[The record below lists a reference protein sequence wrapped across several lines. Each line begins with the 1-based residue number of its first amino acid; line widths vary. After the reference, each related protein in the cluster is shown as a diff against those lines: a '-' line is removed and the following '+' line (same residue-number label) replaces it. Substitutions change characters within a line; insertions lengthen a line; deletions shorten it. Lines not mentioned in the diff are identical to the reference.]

1 MVETPTGWRRY
12 VGVGIG
18 RSTWLLTACQTF
30 YFMGI
35 SVDLTL
41 TGIVGLSLAPTP
53 ALATLPLAAITIAG
67 SLCAF
72 VAGFLTQRIGYVP
85 VMILGALVAIS
96 GAAISVMAVVTRSFP
111 LLCCGTALVG
121 VYRATG
127 GYIRYMAADQ
137 APVGQRERALSFI
150 LYGGL
155 VAAFL
160 GPFVATTSSDF
171 FGAKYAGAYLMVGL
185 YAMLNIPLLLAV
197 RASGVKASNQP
208 EKLTPVP
215 LSEVRGTRGF
225 VTGLVA
231 LLCAGAMMTMIM
243 AVGPIG
249 SQHAGHSAG
258 LGAAII
264 QWHLIGMFAP
274 SVVSGVILA
283 RIGPIRT
290 AQIGAVLFV
299 AAALCGVS
307 GTWFVNFLLAL
318 TFNGIA
324 WNFLYL
330 AGTTLLVRCYPRGR
344 GGRVQA
350 MAEGVGSVT
359 GVTASLSASAV
370 FYLLGWQ
377 GTNVPVL
384 AISVVLLVVMTLAV
398 RRPEGEFAAAQ
409 EEEPAS
415 RPSPQTVEADH

>member
-1 MVETPTGWRRY
+1 MAEMPTGWRRY

-35 SVDLTL
+35 TVDLTL

-72 VAGFLTQRIGYVP
+72 FAGFLTQRIGYVP
-85 VMILGALVAIS
+85 VMVLGALVAITGS
-96 GAAISVMAVVTRSFP
+96 GLSVMAVVTGSFP
-111 LLCCGTALVG
+111 LLCCGTAMVG

-137 APVGQRERALSFI
+137 APPGQRERALSFI

-155 VAAFL
+155 AAAFV
-160 GPFVATTSSDF
+160 GPFVATTTSNL
-171 FGAKYAGAYLMVGL
+171 FGAQYAGAYLMVGL

-197 RASGVKASNQP
+197 RANGVKATNQP

-215 LSEVRGTRGF
+215 LSDVRGTRRF
-225 VTGLVA
+225 ITGLVA
-231 LLCAGAMMTMIM
+231 LLCAGSMMTMIM

-249 SQHAGHSAG
+249 NQHAGHSASA
-258 LGAAII
+258 GAVII
-264 QWHLIGMFAP
+264 QWHLVGMFAP
-274 SVVSGVILA
+274 SIVSGVILA
-283 RIGPIRT
+283 RIGPVRT
-290 AQIGAVLFV
+290 AQIGAVLFL

-359 GVTASLSASAV
+359 GVTSSLSASTV

-384 AISVVLLVVMTLAV
+384 TISVVLLVVMTLAA
-398 RRPEGEFAAAQ
+398 RRPADEFAAVA
-409 EEEPAS
+409 EEEPAP
-415 RPSPQTVEADH
+415 RPAQQTVEADH